1 MPLSM
6 FTKRAKNCKAEN
18 RSEWREEEEG
28 QVLAPLI
35 HWNTFRAICSEIAT
49 EWQCSWKEREK
60 EGEKRAGLDK
70 HGRQQQTVWCSTLL
84 VLEAKRN
91 LIKQSTP
98 SPVHRLVFISP
109 FSTERRTLCHLNIQA
124 RLDAIVRFFLYS
136 FFPFRY
142 TPPFLLF
149 FTESRRYRSQLEISD
164 FIRFIDLFRRRQVQT
179 ANFIYCVKTFK

>member
-1 MPLSM
+1 M
-6 FTKRAKNCKAEN
+6 KKKKKKAKCLLHWFIGI
-18 RSEWREEEEG
+18 RSERFVQRSQLNGSAVGKRE
-28 QVLAPLI
+28 
-35 HWNTFRAICSEIAT
+35 R
-49 EWQCSWKEREK
+49 KREK
-60 EGEKRAGLDK
+60 KGQAWINTA
-70 HGRQQQTVWCSTLL
+70 GRQQQTVWCSTLL

-136 FFPFRY
+136 FSPFRY

-179 ANFIYCVKTFK
+179 ANFIDCVKTFK